1 MILRHY
7 MVVPEGVLELICD
20 NSSTMAYGGDCDTL
34 HSQGNHDK
42 MPIQLGRTRG
52 EVYHTFCVLILKSP
66 LTYALVQRR
75 RVISSCSP
83 QFLGNLKTLKLS
95 LHQNLPGQVQRL
107 LRSRK
112 EGCRTSSVCALY
124 STLTLT
130 SIGCDFS
137 LPPSVT

>member
-7 MVVPEGVLELICD
+7 MVVPEGVLEIICI
-20 NSSTMAYGGDCDTL
+20 NSSTMAHGGNCDTL
-34 HSQGNHDK
+34 QSQGNHDK

-83 QFLGNLKTLKLS
+83 EFLGNLKTLNSLRARMKSPTIPAPKLA
-95 LHQNLPGQVQRL
+95 
-107 LRSRK
+107 RSGA
-112 EGCRTSSVCALY
+112 EIT
-124 STLTLT
+124 
-130 SIGCDFS
+130 
-137 LPPSVT
+137 

>member
-7 MVVPEGVLELICD
+7 MVVPEGVLEIICI
-20 NSSTMAYGGDCDTL
+20 NSSTMAHGGDCDTL

-75 RVISSCSP
+75 RVLSSCSP
-83 QFLGNLKTLKLS
+83 QFLGNLKTLNSLGARMISAAIPAPKLA
-95 LHQNLPGQVQRL
+95 
-107 LRSRK
+107 RSGA
-112 EGCRTSSVCALY
+112 EIT
-124 STLTLT
+124 
-130 SIGCDFS
+130 
-137 LPPSVT
+137 